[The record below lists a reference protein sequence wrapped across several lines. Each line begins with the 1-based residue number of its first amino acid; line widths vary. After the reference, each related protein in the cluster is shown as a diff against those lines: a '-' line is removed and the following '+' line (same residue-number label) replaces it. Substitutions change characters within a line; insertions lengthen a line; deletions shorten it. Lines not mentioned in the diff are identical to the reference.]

1 MINQLQKLWES
12 YVHYSKLIESN
23 KGNSFLSELRKQD
36 LKKLEIVKKQ
46 IQEIVKNNKQELE
59 RISSD
64 ENIIPN
70 FVAESLKKFY
80 TPHYGLQSILE
91 DYPDDED
98 GNDCKEKYEELSRYW
113 LSQKEFYHSLGINS
127 LKTIQFYLNLKS
139 IIKEF
144 E

>member
-12 YVHYSKLIESN
+12 YVQYSKLIESN
-23 KGNSFLSELRKQD
+23 NGNSFLSELRKQD
-36 LKKLEIVKKQ
+36 LERLEIIKKQ

-59 RISSD
+59 QISSD
-64 ENIIPN
+64 ENLIPN
-70 FVAESLKKFY
+70 FVVESLKNFY
-80 TPHYGLQSILE
+80 KPQYGLQSILE

-98 GNDCKEKYEELSRYW
+98 GKDCKEKYEELSRYW
-113 LSQKEFYHSLGINS
+113 YKQKEFYHSLGINS

>member
-1 MINQLQKLWES
+1 MINQLQRLWES
-12 YVHYSKLIESN
+12 YINYSNFVESN
-23 KGNSFLSELRKQD
+23 QGNSFLVELRKQD
-36 LKKLEIVKKQ
+36 LEKLEIVKKQ

-59 RISSD
+59 QISSD
-64 ENIIPN
+64 ENLISN
-70 FVAESLKKFY
+70 FVAESLKNFY
-80 TPHYGLQSILE
+80 KPHYGLQSILE
-91 DYPDDED
+91 DYPDAED

-113 LSQKEFYHSLGINS
+113 LSQKEFYHSLGINT

>member
-1 MINQLQKLWES
+1 MINQLQKLWEA
-12 YVHYSKLIESN
+12 YLHYSKLIESN
-23 KGNSFLSELRKQD
+23 QGNSFLTELRKQD
-36 LKKLEIVKKQ
+36 LEKLENIKNQ
-46 IQEIVKNNKQELE
+46 IQEIVKNNKQKLE
-59 RISSD
+59 QISSD
-64 ENIIPN
+64 ENLIPN
-70 FVAESLKKFY
+70 FVEESLKKFY

-91 DYPDDED
+91 DYPDDEA

-113 LSQKEFYHSLGINS
+113 LSQKEFYHSLGIDS